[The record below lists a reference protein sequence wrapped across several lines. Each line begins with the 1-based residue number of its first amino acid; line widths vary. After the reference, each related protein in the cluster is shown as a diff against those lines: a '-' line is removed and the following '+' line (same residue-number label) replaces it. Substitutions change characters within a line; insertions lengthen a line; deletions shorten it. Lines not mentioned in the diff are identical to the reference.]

1 MIFHVISCIISQY
14 EKQDTSKFVE
24 NEKLKLKADKII
36 KISESIEKKNFKKLI
51 KVMSL
56 NLLQE
61 KEKLIKVCLLE
72 FVRNL
77 QIELQVL

>member
-56 NLLQE
+56 NLQE